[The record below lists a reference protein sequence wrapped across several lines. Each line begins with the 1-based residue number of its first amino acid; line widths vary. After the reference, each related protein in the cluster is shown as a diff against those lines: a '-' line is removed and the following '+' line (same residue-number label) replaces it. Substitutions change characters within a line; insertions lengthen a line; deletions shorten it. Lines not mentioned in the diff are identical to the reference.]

1 MIYGDLDHCET
12 VSLMPDGS
20 LEQLAGEIR
29 EKYDRFHEEGCDVV
43 CLCDL
48 AHATPYNACCLALAD
63 TEARLISGMS
73 VPLLLAIASGRE
85 DIPEGGLDEFLSDA
99 LEQSREMIVSEV
111 IKDLMA

>member
-1 MIYGDLDHCET
+1 
-12 VSLMPDGS
+12 
-20 LEQLAGEIR
+20 
-29 EKYDRFHEEGCDVV
+29 
-43 CLCDL
+43 
-48 AHATPYNACCLALAD
+48 
-63 TEARLISGMS
+63 MS